1 MLGVAPADEER
12 DQAADQRVECRA
24 PPEHRSGWP
33 GPLSV
38 HHVAWVVTWL
48 PASAMAASMS
58 SQASAQLTSPPW
70 LTSSAPEKRRSKL
83 ASAPEEAD
91 VAVGE
96 NGPAA

>member
-1 MLGVAPADEER
+1 
-12 DQAADQRVECRA
+12 
-24 PPEHRSGWP
+24 
-33 GPLSV
+33 
-38 HHVAWVVTWL
+38 
-48 PASAMAASMS
+48 MAASMS